1 MTVPSLR
8 LMRDSSLVLAGTYDV
23 GIVVTQGTLG
33 DVVSGA

>member
-8 LMRDSSLVLAGTYDV
+8 LMRDSGLVLIDTCDV

-33 DVVSGA
+33 DAVSGA